1 MNDFYTKKEINEYT
15 HEFEIKIPADNFKHS
30 YDLLIQEYAKDSD
43 IKGFRKGKVPA
54 DMINNQVKEMVKFE
68 TFEKVAPLYINTALS
83 KENVEPIAPPEY
95 KEIPKILDG
104 LDITFTITVTTMPD
118 FKLGDVSKIK
128 IDKKK
133 LKVEDKEIEDAIE
146 DLKKT
151 QETKEKEVND
161 KWAKEIAKVINAE
174 DVKTLEELKTK
185 IKDALQSQKDHYQ
198 LHQLQD
204 EALRQGI
211 EISKIEI
218 PESAIKFEASERE
231 KAFNQDMQS
240 KGVKIEDFL
249 KANNITI
256 EKMRELWLKDAKDA
270 LEADTFLS
278 LYSKENKI
286 EITDEELEQKINS
299 IKASQPN
306 ADKNIF
312 SNPQWREYIKN
323 VERKEKGFRQYIGEV
338 LGKDFL
344 DEHN

>member
-15 HEFEIKIPADNFKHS
+15 FEFEIKIAADNFKHS
-30 YDLLIQEYAKDSD
+30 YDLLMQEYAKDSD

-54 DMINNQVKEMVKFE
+54 DMINSQVKEMLKFE

-83 KENVEPIAPPEY
+83 KENIEPIAPPEY
-95 KEIPKILDG
+95 KEIPKILEG
-104 LDITFTITVTTMPD
+104 LDVTFTITVTTMPN
-118 FKLGDVSKIK
+118 FKLGDISKIK

-133 LKVEDKEIEDAIE
+133 LKVEEKEIEDAIE

-174 DVKTLEELKTK
+174 DVNTLEELKTK
-185 IKDALQSQKDHYQ
+185 IKEALQSQKDHYQ

-204 EALRQGI
+204 EALRKGI
-211 EISKIEI
+211 EISNIEI

-270 LEADTFLS
+270 LEADTFLG

-286 EITDEELEQKINS
+286 EITDEELESKIES

-323 VERKEKGFRQYIGEV
+323 VERKEKGFKQYIESV
-338 LGKDFL
+338 LGKDFI
-344 DEHN
+344 DVHN

>member
-1 MNDFYTKKEINEYT
+1 M
-15 HEFEIKIPADNFKHS
+15 
-30 YDLLIQEYAKDSD
+30 
-43 IKGFRKGKVPA
+43 
-54 DMINNQVKEMVKFE
+54 
-68 TFEKVAPLYINTALS
+68 LYNH
-83 KENVEPIAPPEY
+83 KN
-95 KEIPKILDG
+95 
-104 LDITFTITVTTMPD
+104 
-118 FKLGDVSKIK
+118 
-128 IDKKK
+128 
-133 LKVEDKEIEDAIE
+133 
-146 DLKKT
+146 
-151 QETKEKEVND
+151 
-161 KWAKEIAKVINAE
+161 
-174 DVKTLEELKTK
+174 
-185 IKDALQSQKDHYQ
+185 HYQ
-198 LHQLQD
+198 LHQVQD
-204 EALRQGI
+204 EALRKGI

-278 LYSKENKI
+278 LYSKENEI
-286 EITDEELEQKINS
+286 EITDEELEAKIDS

-323 VERKEKGFRQYIGEV
+323 VERKEKGFRQYIESV